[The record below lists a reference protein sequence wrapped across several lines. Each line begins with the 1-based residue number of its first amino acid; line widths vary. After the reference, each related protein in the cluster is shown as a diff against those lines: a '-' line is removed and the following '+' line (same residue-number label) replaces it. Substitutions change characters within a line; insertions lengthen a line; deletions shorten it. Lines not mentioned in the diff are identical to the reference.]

1 MPAIAKVESKPER
14 PKETLS
20 ESIGSIASVL
30 VCGLF
35 IITFVIQAFEIPS
48 GSMEDTLLV
57 GDHVFVDRIGPTAKA
72 GYLGPL
78 MPYRNIKRN
87 DIIVF
92 LHPATPGMY
101 VVKRIVGTPGDRLH
115 LEDGKLFVNG
125 VAQNEPYL
133 NPNHIEE
140 DYRDNFPRRSPRS
153 QRAITQGYPW
163 WPMQLQG
170 NIQNGD
176 LVVPPNSYFGMGD
189 NRSNSLDSRYWGF
202 IPRENIVGRPLFIY
216 WSFETPPDQYEHASW
231 FDRAKFM
238 GYILLHF
245 FGETRWSRAF
255 HFVR

>member
-1 MPAIAKVESKPER
+1 MPANVKAETKPVR
-14 PKETLS
+14 HKETLS

-35 IITFVIQAFEIPS
+35 IITFVVQAFEIPS

-78 MPYRNIKRN
+78 IPYRNIKRN

-101 VVKRIVGTPGDRLH
+101 VVKRFVGTPGDRLH
-115 LEDGKLFVNG
+115 LESGKLFVNG

-133 NPNHIEE
+133 NPNQSYER
-140 DYRDNFPRRSPRS
+140 YRDEFPRVTTAG
-153 QRAITQGYPW
+153 QRQIEQDYPW

-176 LVVPPNSYFGMGD
+176 LVVPPDSYFAMGD
-189 NRSNSLDSRYWGF
+189 NRSNSLDSRFWGF
-202 IPRENIVGRPLFIY
+202 IPKENVVGRPLFIY
-216 WSFETPPDQYEHASW
+216 WSFDTPRDQYEHASLV
-231 FDRAKFM
+231 DRARFM
-238 GYILLHF
+238 GHIFLHF
-245 FGETRWSRAF
+245 FGETRWNRAL